1 MKIFKAIMLGIAMLF
16 IVSLSGCSKEESYEG
31 MTKVVFELEGG
42 VYQNCTLPVI
52 NYYDVEEG
60 SSTLI
65 YELGKFSM
73 KEVQRSGYVFQ
84 GWYKTKETVN
94 DNVTYSDKWDFET
107 DLISTDGI
115 TLYAYWKKA
124 IQHTYNVC
132 YKDENNQ
139 TVVLGTYEVEY
150 SADDKDWMKFND
162 YIQYANNRYGYTA
175 ISYVDENG
183 NPWNEDFEHPLGDE
197 NLAINVYVK
206 YIEGE
211 YKLIKTAED
220 LIKYKNQNI
229 YLLNDIDMGGKT
241 FSFGDYK
248 KDFQGNNFTISN
260 FSVNY
265 NEKESGLIQDFD
277 EPTKKSLCV
286 SIFGSLD
293 GANIENV
300 KFENVS
306 VVISTGY
313 TKTFKIY
320 VSPLSTKI
328 TESTIKNVSINGSYD
343 YTNLPN
349 NFDINE
355 SLIYVTDK
363 LAYIIDDKSI
373 IENSNIEITTNLDKG
388 E

>member
-1 MKIFKAIMLGIAMLF
+1 M
-16 IVSLSGCSKEESYEG
+16 
-31 MTKVVFELEGG
+31 
-42 VYQNCTLPVI
+42 N
-52 NYYDVEEG
+52 
-60 SSTLI
+60 
-65 YELGKFSM
+65 
-73 KEVQRSGYVFQ
+73 
-84 GWYKTKETVN
+84 
-94 DNVTYSDKWDFET
+94 
-107 DLISTDGI
+107 
-115 TLYAYWKKA
+115 
-124 IQHTYNVC
+124 
-132 YKDENNQ
+132 
-139 TVVLGTYEVEY
+139 
-150 SADDKDWMKFND
+150 
-162 YIQYANNRYGYTA
+162 
-175 ISYVDENG
+175 
-183 NPWNEDFEHPLGDE
+183 
-197 NLAINVYVK
+197 
-206 YIEGE
+206 
-211 YKLIKTAED
+211 
-220 LIKYKNQNI
+220 KNQNI